1 MKFRTEL
8 TPQPIK
14 PSFLYTDSLLFIGSC
29 FAESIGERFQR
40 FGQLCTINPLGIQ
53 YNPVSIKKN
62 IAYFSGKKQLA
73 QKDIFYHNNRYRH
86 WDVHSRICHPSE
98 LETKNNLSQAVQEGQ
113 NKLQNCQWLCITLG
127 SAHVWEHKGEVVSNC
142 HKKDQ
147 REFDRRRLEIKECI
161 DELDEIICFATAAN
175 PEINILFTVS
185 PVRYLR
191 DGLIENQQS
200 KSTLLLSV
208 HQMCERYPQKVHYF
222 PAYELFIDDLRDY
235 RFVGPDLAHPS
246 SAAVDYIY
254 KKFLQCAVSTQG
266 LNFLKMGE
274 KIHKLKSHIPDLL
287 DHAALQIQNERIIQA
302 ESQRAKLFPR

>member
-14 PSFLYTDSLLFIGSC
+14 PSLLYTDSLLFIGSC
-29 FAESIGERFQR
+29 FAENIGERFQR
-40 FGQLCTINPLGIQ
+40 FGQTCTINPLGIQ

-62 IAYFSGKKQLA
+62 IAYFSGTKQLD
-73 QKDIFYHNNRYRH
+73 QKNIFHHNNRYRH

-98 LETKNNLSQAVQEGQ
+98 LETKSNISQAINEGQ
-113 NKLQNCQWLCITLG
+113 EKLKHCQWLCITLG

-142 HKKDQ
+142 HKRDQ
-147 REFDRRRLEIKECI
+147 RDFDRRRLEFKECT
-161 DELDEIICFATAAN
+161 DELDEIVCLATAVN

-208 HQMCERYPQKVHYF
+208 HQVCKRYPQQAHYF
-222 PAYELFIDDLRDY
+222 PTYELFMDDLRDY

-246 SAAVDYIY
+246 SAAIDYIY
-254 KKFLQCAVSTQG
+254 NKFLLCAVSTQG
-266 LNFLKMGE
+266 LDFLKLGE
-274 KIHKLKSHIPDLL
+274 KIHKLKSHVPDLS
-287 DHAALQIQNERIIQA
+287 DSMDLQTQTNRIFQA
-302 ESQRAKLFPR
+302 EAQRAKKFPR